1 MVNDPKWRTIAR
13 KSNQRIGDVIS
24 VYMHM
29 MTAASNATE
38 RGRTQGWSDEDVATA
53 LDIETSD
60 VVSIREAMQGRVLEG
75 DYLTGWEKRQPK
87 REDDSSSRGKKWRED
102 SKNNSESENQTQPN
116 AGERKSVVDTE
127 EIRGDKE
134 KNIEPLSSKHDLVAV
149 LQHLNEKANRDFQP
163 VAANLKLIQSRL
175 KEGAT
180 VETCKKVIDSKVA
193 EWLNDKKMV
202 EYLRPAT
209 LFNATNFAQYVG
221 QLPKNEQTKR
231 EWKEGERNGDLIYE
245 KWIGWR
251 KLTRIELIAEQKAKE
266 LAGENNAGN

>member
-1 MVNDPKWRTIAR
+1 MANPWFRLWTDMINDPKWRTIAK

-53 LDIETSD
+53 LDLETSD
-60 VVSIREAMQGRVLEG
+60 VAAIRDAMQGRVLNG

-87 REDDSSSRGKKWRED
+87 REDDSAERAKKHREAQ
-102 SKNNSESENQTQPN
+102 KENAVQTQPN
-116 AGERKSVVDTE
+116 ATERKNTLE

-134 KNIEPLSSKHDLVAV
+134 ENIKALSSKPDLIAV
-149 LQHLNEKANRDFQP
+149 LQYLNEKANRDFQP
-163 VAANLKLIQSRL
+163 VSANLKLIESRL

-180 VETCKKVIDSKVA
+180 VEKCKQVIDSKVA

-209 LFNATNFAQYVG
+209 LFNATNFAQYAG
-221 QLPKNEQTKR
+221 QLANVVSAPQ
-231 EWKEGERNGDLIYE
+231 WKIGDRKGDMVYTGEIG
-245 KWIGWR
+245 KWQR
-251 KLTRIELIAEQKAKE
+251 QPLPR
-266 LAGENNAGN
+266 